1 MFGFGKKE
9 DAKLHA
15 ARIEDYALIGDLETA
30 ALVSREGSIDWL
42 CWPTFSSGAC
52 FAALLG
58 TRENGFW
65 KIFPAKKGRFVRR
78 RYRPGTLIVETTIA
92 GPKGEVVLTDFM
104 PPRGKH
110 SDVIRIVRG
119 VRGTVDL
126 RMDLTIRF
134 DYGLRVPW
142 VSHQDHELRAI
153 AGSDLVVL
161 RTDVPMHGEGL
172 STVSEF
178 SVREGESVCFVMT
191 DGSSMKEVPEKVN
204 PEDAL
209 ADTEQFWAEWASRNT
224 YRGDYRE
231 MVERSLLTL
240 KALSYRPSG
249 GMVAAPTMSLP
260 EQIGGER
267 NWDYRFC
274 WIRDT
279 AFLLLVLLRAGYQEE
294 AIEWRRWLL
303 RAVAG
308 TPGQLQTVYGICG
321 ERQIPELEA
330 TWLAGYRNSKPVH
343 IGNAAVSQF
352 QMDVFGEVIAALT
365 RMAEAEDDIRVDAA
379 RLIEALADHLCH
391 VWQEP
396 DAGIWETRGPRKHF
410 THSKVMAWVALD
422 RAIKQHEMV
431 GGEGDVA
438 RWRKNRAMIHREV
451 CKKGF
456 SKRRNSFVQ
465 SYGSSALDASLL
477 QTVLVGFLPPE
488 DPRIIGTVDAIQK
501 HLTRGGLVQR
511 YKTTGTDG
519 LKGSEGEFLAC
530 SFWMVINLHLIGRE
544 AEARAMFE
552 RLIALTNDVGLISE
566 QYAPKTRE
574 MLGNFPQALTHI
586 ALVHAA
592 LTLDN
597 AWRPEPSAAPA
608 C

>member
-1 MFGFGKKE
+1 MFGVTKE
-9 DAKLHA
+9 NDEGKLHG

-58 TRENGFW
+58 TRENGYW
-65 KIFPAKKGRFVRR
+65 KIFPGKKGRFVRR
-78 RYRPGTLIVETTIA
+78 QYRPGTLIVETTIA
-92 GPKGEVVLTDFM
+92 GPKGEVVLIDFM

-119 VRGTVDL
+119 VRGKVDL

-142 VSHQDHELRAI
+142 VSHEDHELRAV

-161 RTDVPMHGEGL
+161 RTEAPMHGEGM

-178 SVREGESVCFVMT
+178 TVREGESVTFVMT
-191 DGSSMKEVPEKVN
+191 NGSSMEEVPDKVD
-204 PEDAL
+204 PERAM
-209 ADTEQFWAEWASRNT
+209 AETEQFWGEWAARCT
-224 YRGDYRE
+224 YQGRYRE
-231 MVERSLLTL
+231 TVERSLLTL

-249 GMVAAPTMSLP
+249 GIVAAPTMSLP
-260 EQIGGER
+260 ERIGGER
-267 NWDYRFC
+267 NWDYRYC

-279 AFLLLVLLRAGYQEE
+279 AFLLLVLLKAGYQEE
-294 AIEWRRWLL
+294 ALEWRRWLL

-308 TPGQLQTVYGICG
+308 TPGQLQTIYGLCG

-330 TWLAGYRNSKPVH
+330 TWLAGYRHSKPVH
-343 IGNAAVSQF
+343 IGNAAASQF

-379 RLIEALADHLCH
+379 ELLEALADHLCH
-391 VWQEP
+391 VWQQP
-396 DAGIWETRGPRKHF
+396 DDGIWEVRGKRRHF

-422 RAIKQHEMV
+422 RAVKQHEKV
-431 GGEGDVA
+431 GGKGDVA
-438 RWRKNRAMIHREV
+438 RWRKNRDMIHREV

-477 QTVLVGFLPPE
+477 QTALVGFLPPE

-501 HLTRGGLVQR
+501 NLTKGGLIQR
-511 YKTTGTDG
+511 YKTTGADG

-544 AEARAMFE
+544 PEARQMFE
-552 RLIALTNDVGLISE
+552 RLIALANDVGLISE

-574 MLGNFPQALTHI
+574 MLGNFPQALTHL

-592 LTLDN
+592 LTLDGG
-597 AWRPEPSAAPA
+597 WRPEPPAA
-608 C
+608 